1 MFIPA
6 HFREEDLDQLYGFI
20 ESNSFGILTSADRE
34 GPSATHLP
42 FLLSRQTGSFGQL
55 SGHLA
60 RANSHWKTLD
70 AAQVLVIFQG
80 PHAYISPSWYE
91 AEKNVVPTWNYVA
104 VHVTGRLQL
113 RHEPGDILDHL
124 RKSVEFFESSQ
135 PDPWSID
142 SQDTEYLEKLAQ
154 AVVAFEIDIEQ
165 IEGKWKLSQNHSE
178 ERRKRIVNELAKQP
192 ESSQPTIADLM
203 AENLGEGPNDRS
215 P

>member
-1 MFIPA
+1 MFTPA
-6 HFREEDLDQLYGFI
+6 HFREEDLDQVYGFI

-42 FLLSRQTGSFGQL
+42 FLLSRQMGSFGQL

-70 AAQVLVIFQG
+70 AAKVLVIFPG

-113 RHEPGDILDHL
+113 LHEPGDILDHL

-178 ERRKRIVNELAKQP
+178 ERRERIVNELARHP